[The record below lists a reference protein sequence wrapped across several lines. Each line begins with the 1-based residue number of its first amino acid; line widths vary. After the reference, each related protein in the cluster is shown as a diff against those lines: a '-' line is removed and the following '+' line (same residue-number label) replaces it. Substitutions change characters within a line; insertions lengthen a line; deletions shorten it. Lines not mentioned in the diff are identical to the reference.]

1 MKAISKNAGW
11 APLIAAMS
19 VCWSLNAAAA
29 TTVACPGTLP
39 ATESERQFFVTPN
52 SDGLGKPVCYMSGD
66 GNGAAGNGSDVILA
80 SIPALLFL
88 DKTGDAGGLANGALF
103 AVQDSTSST
112 PAPGYTKG
120 RFWVDATKLV
130 GFENFIVAFTT
141 GQPEKVTPDFAA
153 YKFFNIT
160 ECTAA
165 NPCDWM
171 TQPKKSGG
179 LSHATL
185 YGTRGD
191 DTLNVVPIPAAA
203 WLLGSG
209 LLGLFSLG
217 RRRKAG
223 VVTA

>member
-1 MKAISKNAGW
+1 
-11 APLIAAMS
+11 
-19 VCWSLNAAAA
+19 
-29 TTVACPGTLP
+29 LP
-39 ATESERQFFVTPN
+39 ATESEREFFVTPN
-52 SDGLGKPVCYMSGD
+52 SDGAGKPHCYMWGD
-66 GNGAAGNGSDVILA
+66 GNAAAGNGSDVILA

-103 AVQDSTSST
+103 AVQDSSSST
-112 PAPGYTKG
+112 PAPGYTMG

-153 YKFFNIT
+153 YEFFNIT

-185 YGTRGD
+185 YGIRSD
-191 DTLNVVPIPAAA
+191 DNQVVPIPAAA

-209 LLGLFSLG
+209 LLGLFALG

-223 VVTA
+223 IVAAA